1 MPKKPTYEINF
12 QTYLFLRSLM
22 REEPERFKEE
32 LERAIARNYPVNFL
46 PRSNEYAYSP
56 LLMTAFEIEEYD
68 TGDELSLLLLE
79 AGADVN
85 IIDPLQNSALI
96 SAIRNQC
103 SIRVIDT
110 IFRKTTN
117 INQTNAMGHTALGT
131 LCYTFIKMSMLSYD
145 PDAVRYRSALLM
157 LIRKLL
163 DAGADL
169 EIDTRWEK
177 YNNARKTENVSTA
190 KSELTTFLQIYSER
204 RRSMKNS
211 PEDVYD
217 YEL

>member
-1 MPKKPTYEINF
+1 
-12 QTYLFLRSLM
+12 
-22 REEPERFKEE
+22 
-32 LERAIARNYPVNFL
+32 
-46 PRSNEYAYSP
+46 
-56 LLMTAFEIEEYD
+56 
-68 TGDELSLLLLE
+68 
-79 AGADVN
+79 
-85 IIDPLQNSALI
+85 
-96 SAIRNQC
+96 
-103 SIRVIDT
+103 
-110 IFRKTTN
+110 
-117 INQTNAMGHTALGT
+117 
-131 LCYTFIKMSMLSYD
+131 MLSYD

>member
-56 LLMTAFEIEEYD
+56 LLMTACEIEEYD

-85 IIDPLQNSALI
+85 IIDPLQNSTLI

-163 DAGADL
+163 GAGADL

>member
-56 LLMTAFEIEEYD
+56 LLMTACEIEEYD

-117 INQTNAMGHTALGT
+117 IKQTNAMGHTALGT

-163 DAGADL
+163 GAGADL